1 MVELENIKNTRKG
14 VKVSLLGSI
23 TKVLSNGLTCGDVM
37 TLILNKLVMQNKVGC
52 W

>member
-1 MVELENIKNTRKG
+1 MVELENIKNTRKE

-23 TKVLSNGLTCGDVM
+23 TIMLSHGLG
-37 TLILNKLVMQNKVGC
+37 L